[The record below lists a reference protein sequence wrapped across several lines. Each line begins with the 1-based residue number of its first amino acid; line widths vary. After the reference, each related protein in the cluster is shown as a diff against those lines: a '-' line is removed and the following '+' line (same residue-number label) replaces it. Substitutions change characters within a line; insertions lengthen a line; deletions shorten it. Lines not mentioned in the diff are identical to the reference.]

1 MEEAKPAPARYFAE
15 FLPTI
20 LDKLLIEDLRTLTT
34 CFEIRVTD
42 AEEPPWRLGIDGG
55 RLTYVGHEG
64 PEPVCR
70 FSLDS
75 DTFREVVSARCTPS
89 SAFFDTRIDL
99 EGDMEMGLKLSTVL
113 EPFFHRFPFRGSG

>member
-1 MEEAKPAPARYFAE
+1 MAEAQPLHRRYFSE
-15 FLPTI
+15 FLPGI
-20 LDKLLIEDLRTLTT
+20 LGKLLIEDLTTLTT

-42 AEEPPWRLGIDGG
+42 GSEPPWRLGIEEGC
-55 RLTYVGHEG
+55 LTYVGHQG

-75 DTFREVVSARCTPS
+75 DTFVAVVTARCTPS
-89 SAFFDTRIDL
+89 AAFFDTRIDL

-113 EPFFHRFPFRGSG
+113 EPFFHRFPCPG

>member
-1 MEEAKPAPARYFAE
+1 MEEARPEHLRYFLE

-42 AEEPPWRLGIDGG
+42 GEDPPWRLGIHDG

-75 DTFREVVSARCTPS
+75 STFREVVAARCTPS
-89 SAFFDTRIDL
+89 AAFFDTRIEL

-113 EPFFHRFPFRGSG
+113 EPFFHRFPFREPG

>member
-1 MEEAKPAPARYFAE
+1 MAEARPLRLRYFSE
-15 FLPTI
+15 FLPGI
-20 LDKLLIEDLRTLTT
+20 LDKLLIADLESLTT

-42 AEEPPWRLGIDGG
+42 GGDPPWRLGIEEG

-75 DTFREVVSARCTPS
+75 DTLAEVVTARCTPS
-89 SAFFDTRIDL
+89 AAFFDSRIDL

-113 EPFFHRFPFRGSG
+113 EPFFHRFPYPG

>member
-1 MEEAKPAPARYFAE
+1 MAEAQPLHLRYFSE
-15 FLPTI
+15 FLPGI
-20 LDKLLIEDLRTLTT
+20 LDKLLIADLRTLTA

-42 AEEPPWRLGIDGG
+42 SGDPPWRLGIEEG

-70 FSLDS
+70 FCLDS
-75 DTFREVVSARCTPS
+75 DTLVEVVTARCTPS
-89 SAFFDTRIDL
+89 AAFFDSRIDL

-113 EPFFHRFPFRGSG
+113 EPFFHRFPYPG